1 MGGDGALTAWPGYN
15 LDAAEAFHRALRA
28 AGVNFAVYVPD
39 SLLAPIDA
47 LLEADPEV
55 QTVVCS
61 REDEGIATAMGA
73 YLGGKL
79 PVALMES
86 SGLGMSGLILA
97 RGMLQR
103 TPLLIVASHNRVL
116 GEQFDYHGATR
127 MVGEATLAGLN
138 IPYTVVRSVP
148 EIEQVVLES
157 VLTIKGQR
165 LPVGIFVPRHVSR
178 A

>member
-1 MGGDGALTAWPGYN
+1 MSTPAPGYN
-15 LDAAEAFHRALRA
+15 MDNARAFHRAMRQ
-28 AGVNFAVYVPD
+28 AGIDFAVYVPD
-39 SLLAPIDA
+39 SLLSPIDE
-47 LLEADPEV
+47 LLEADVEV

-61 REDEGIATAMGA
+61 REDEGIAIAMGA

-97 RGMLQR
+97 RGLLQR

-138 IPYTVVRSVP
+138 IPYMVIHDAAAIETSVR
-148 EIEQVVLES
+148 EA
-157 VLTIKGQR
+157 VLTITGQR
-165 LPVGIFVPRHVSR
+165 LPVGLFVPRHIARV
-178 A
+178 